1 MISHRPCHFLL
12 TELWLFQPACNWSDF
27 ICEISLL
34 YCIYTYI
41 LWLFQKISLW
51 KELTPFQEGE
61 GNLIYFRCPK
71 GTKFISVEFVFKST
85 ASVNPL
91 LLHHIN
97 QDDQSTLMATTYISS
112 LFMFCGLAFSKT
124 PKGVL
129 KIALMSRQ
137 HQLVKFYVPM
147 SEKGGCNFGLSFQL
161 SEGGGRV
168 QLSLDVIREGRANFL
183 YRIAILE

>member
-1 MISHRPCHFLL
+1 MWYHIGHVISCWLNYGYSSQLVIGL
-12 TELWLFQPACNWSDF
+12 TLFVKF
-27 ICEISLL
+27 L
-34 YCIYTYI
+34 YCTVYIHI

-161 SEGGGRV
+161 SEGEGG
-168 QLSLDVIREGRANFL
+168 GGGGGGGG
-183 YRIAILE
+183 